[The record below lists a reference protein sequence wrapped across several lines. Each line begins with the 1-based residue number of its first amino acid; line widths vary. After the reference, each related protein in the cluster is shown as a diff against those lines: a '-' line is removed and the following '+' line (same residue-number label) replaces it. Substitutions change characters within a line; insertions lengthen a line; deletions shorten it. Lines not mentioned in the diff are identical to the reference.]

1 MNKTLRISFSLRNTY
16 RVNAI
21 LYSLKQIPLVK
32 KLLPEKLYGVR
43 GLKIFANILAV
54 IWEII
59 SFFLGKFLYFL
70 IMISAAGTLY
80 EKVPY
85 DRLFLHILLF
95 LTVIGTF
102 MNTNFF
108 EATRDKYYAMILM
121 RIRNIPYE
129 NGRQRIYAGQLFLCD
144 PESDRRIHPVFSL
157 VRVERRSS
165 PVALPCRSIFCGR
178 RENGHSRFLP
188 VGI

>member
-59 SFFLGKFLYFL
+59 SFFLGKFLYFPRKNAL
-70 IMISAAGTLY
+70 RCRKM
-80 EKVPY
+80 
-85 DRLFLHILLF
+85 
-95 LTVIGTF
+95 
-102 MNTNFF
+102 
-108 EATRDKYYAMILM
+108 YAI
-121 RIRNIPYE
+121 IPSTE
-129 NGRQRIYAGQLFLCD
+129 
-144 PESDRRIHPVFSL
+144 
-157 VRVERRSS
+157 
-165 PVALPCRSIFCGR
+165 
-178 RENGHSRFLP
+178 
-188 VGI
+188 